1 MLGLLLRVGA
11 ALALA
16 VQVVSAQAAD
26 NPGFVIKGSGFS
38 SIDNNSAPSAND
50 LPTMRILK
58 GLFTDW
64 SPRLDV
70 DFDASPADDDRP
82 LNHPLPK
89 AASRF
94 ASSDNKTS
102 KTGWVSTLGLLPEPE
117 SKISLPSP
125 DLRLEE
131 RGFHFGAI
139 YRF

>member
-38 SIDNNSAPSAND
+38 SIENNSAPSAND

-82 LNHPLPK
+82 LNHPLPE

>member
-1 MLGLLLRVGA
+1 MLGILLRVGA
-11 ALALA
+11 ALTLT

-26 NPGFVIKGSGFS
+26 NPGFVINGLGFS
-38 SIDNNSAPSAND
+38 SIENNSAPSAND
-50 LPTMRILK
+50 LATMRILK

-64 SPRLDV
+64 SPRLNV
-70 DFDASPADDDRP
+70 DFDAGPADDDPP
-82 LNHPLPK
+82 LNHPLPE

-94 ASSDNKTS
+94 ASSDNNRS

-125 DLRLEE
+125 DIRLEE
-131 RGFHFGAI
+131 RGFHVGAI